1 MVLSDSEPDFDDVE
15 AIGMPSSQEL
25 AGKAVAYKRSRDRT
39 ANSTTRVT
47 KPFQRTTKSA
57 KSGTGHLKLPAMARQ
72 ILMEKSKNNTI
83 LQAGADGKHMDEP
96 DKIASGKSY
105 PNLSSSHEQGRLAG
119 LSRNTGSSSK
129 LYTQNIDKEHEPTF
143 ENGHEEPKSVEQ
155 LGQQETEPVIDAE
168 EQFPAEYTNNVD
180 EVSTQRRLGELTK
193 KYDSLKKRHNELR
206 EVGMIA
212 AERNFERLKQQS
224 EENTAASNK
233 LIQSL
238 KEELNVQ
245 SALVKQ
251 GEQAR
256 QQLERSET
264 NVCDLESKICGLE
277 ASLSSARSEIKSL
290 SAKLS
295 ASRAAEAC
303 VKNPGSALKPGV
315 MGHKS
320 APSEVVLAAQ
330 AREDLYGDLTGLIV
344 RGMKRGDG
352 GSVFDCIQTGRNGTL
367 HFKLSLDAGDASDS
381 YDDVQ
386 FTYRPQ
392 LDTDRDGD
400 LIRML
405 PDYLVEEITFPRTQ
419 ASKFYSRVIKSL
431 TERLD

>member
-15 AIGMPSSQEL
+15 AIGMPPSQEL
-25 AGKAVAYKRSRDRT
+25 AGKALASKRSRDRT
-39 ANSTTRVT
+39 TNSTTRVT
-47 KPFQRTTKSA
+47 KPSQRSTRSV
-57 KSGTGHLKLPAMARQ
+57 KSGTSHLVLPAVARQ
-72 ILMEKSKNNTI
+72 ILMEKSKSNTI
-83 LQAGADGKHMDEP
+83 LQAGADGKDMDEP
-96 DKIASGKSY
+96 DKVALGKPY

-119 LSRNTGSSSK
+119 LSRNTGSSGT
-129 LYTQNIDKEHEPTF
+129 LYTQNIDREHESTF
-143 ENGHEEPKSVEQ
+143 VSGDEEPKCVEK
-155 LGQQETEPVIDAE
+155 LGQQETKPAIDAE
-168 EQFPAEYTNNVD
+168 EQCPADYTNNMD
-180 EVSTQRRLGELTK
+180 EVATRRRLGELTK
-193 KYDSLKKRHNELR
+193 KYDSLKARYNDLR

-212 AERNFERLKQQS
+212 AERNFERLKKQS

-238 KEELNVQ
+238 KEELNAQ

-251 GEQAR
+251 GEQVR
-256 QQLERSET
+256 QHLERSET

-277 ASLSSARSEIKSL
+277 ASLSNARSEIKSL

-295 ASRAAEAC
+295 ASRAAEASA
-303 VKNPGSALKPGV
+303 KIPGGALKPGA

-320 APSEVVLAAQ
+320 ASSEVVLAAQ
-330 AREDLYGDLTGLIV
+330 AKEDLYGDLTGLIV

-431 TERLD
+431 TERLN

>member
-15 AIGMPSSQEL
+15 AIGMPPSQEL
-25 AGKAVAYKRSRDRT
+25 AGKALASKRSRDRT
-39 ANSTTRVT
+39 TNSTTRVT
-47 KPFQRTTKSA
+47 KPSQRSTRSV
-57 KSGTGHLKLPAMARQ
+57 KSGTSHLVLPAVARQ
-72 ILMEKSKNNTI
+72 ILMEKSKSNTI
-83 LQAGADGKHMDEP
+83 LQAGADGKDMDEP
-96 DKIASGKSY
+96 DKVALGKAY

-119 LSRNTGSSSK
+119 LSRNTGSSGT
-129 LYTQNIDKEHEPTF
+129 LYTQNIDREHESTF
-143 ENGHEEPKSVEQ
+143 VSGDEEPKCVEK
-155 LGQQETEPVIDAE
+155 LGQQETKPAIDAE
-168 EQFPAEYTNNVD
+168 EQCPADYTNNMD
-180 EVSTQRRLGELTK
+180 EVATRRRLGELTK
-193 KYDSLKKRHNELR
+193 KYDSLKARHNDLR

-212 AERNFERLKQQS
+212 AERNFERLKKQS
-224 EENTAASNK
+224 EENTA
-233 LIQSL
+233 
-238 KEELNVQ
+238 
-245 SALVKQ
+245 
-251 GEQAR
+251 G
-256 QQLERSET
+256 
-264 NVCDLESKICGLE
+264 
-277 ASLSSARSEIKSL
+277 
-290 SAKLS
+290 
-295 ASRAAEAC
+295 
-303 VKNPGSALKPGV
+303 ALKPGA

-330 AREDLYGDLTGLIV
+330 AKEDLYGDLTGLIV

-431 TERLD
+431 TERLN